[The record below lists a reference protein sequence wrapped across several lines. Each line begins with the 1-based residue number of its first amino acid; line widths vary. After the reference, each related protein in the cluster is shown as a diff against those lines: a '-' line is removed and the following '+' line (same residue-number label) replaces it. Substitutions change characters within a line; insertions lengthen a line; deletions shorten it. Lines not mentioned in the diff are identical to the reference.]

1 MANLGN
7 SFSVFFHTGSTSVW
21 KRPWR
26 SFKQNKVFPWKNVF
40 PDGALKVCWQEIL
53 GFNSA
58 ANPLSRW
65 DSAWIT
71 YWLKTIYS
79 FVFLI
84 FGPENSLREMIFAL
98 LFTGIVSLL
107 CWKQHSQWAPYD
119 GLWGHTI
126 WGRPCNHFSRVFF
139 SHGWCND
146 GLRQLFSDDSLQMLL
161 PKKPMNDLM
170 FTKVFPSQG
179 NF

>member
-1 MANLGN
+1 MCFLMEPSRFVG
-7 SFSVFFHTGSTSVW
+7 
-21 KRPWR
+21 KR
-26 SFKQNKVFPWKNVF
+26 FLV
-40 PDGALKVCWQEIL
+40 LTC
-53 GFNSA
+53 FNSA

-71 YWLKTIYS
+71 YWFTTIYS

-84 FGPENSLREMIFAL
+84 FGPEISLREMIFAL

-107 CWKQHSQWAPYD
+107 CWKQHSQWAPYN

-126 WGRPCNHFSRVFF
+126 WGRLCKPMTSKRHVAPCFF
-139 SHGWCND
+139 RAFFPPLGWCND
-146 GLRQLFSDDSLQMLL
+146 GLRQLFSDYSLQMLL
-161 PKKPMNDLM
+161 PKKPINDLM